1 MKILIGHLYHESNT
15 FSPFPTTKDSFEFY
29 EGEEMIDK
37 LFGSEV
43 LREEG
48 VEIIPSVYAARWSS
62 GTVEQEAYEYYEQKI
77 LDVVRQNRD
86 NLDGIWLSLHGGM
99 TVAGIGS
106 GEYRI
111 LRDVREIV
119 GNQLPISISLDMH
132 ANNQE
137 GIQALTNIMNGYHTA
152 PHVDTAE
159 TQKKAAR
166 ALVRLIRSGE
176 QGVHPQM
183 VRVPM
188 LLFGERAI
196 SSDPPFQE
204 IYDRC
209 RELEADP
216 RILAATLYVGMAW
229 GDTPNTSVTVA
240 VTPSKQE
247 YADFA
252 EQEAQSMADYLFER
266 RNECRYAHPSYLPEE
281 AVKRAVESEN
291 SPLFLSDSGDNPTA
305 GGVGNNTVLLE
316 LMLHT
321 DLKGKKVLFAPIYD
335 SNAVELL
342 KTKQPGETVA
352 FSIGMNWD
360 ENSRPVPV
368 TGEILRFGEIWAYHE
383 LTYEKKADYAM
394 VRIGTV
400 DVILADHQL
409 SFTGMECFE
418 TAGVTISDYDI
429 LVLKM
434 GYLFAEIA
442 DSCRENM
449 MALTPGCTP
458 LLVTTRQYHHLPRP
472 IWPLDME

>member
-15 FSPFPTTKDSFEFY
+15 FSPFPTTKESFEFY

-37 LFGSEV
+37 LFGSEA

-48 VEIIPSVYAARWSS
+48 AEIVPSAYAARWSS
-62 GTVEQEAYEYYEQKI
+62 GTVTEDAYLYYEGKI
-77 LDVVRQNRD
+77 LDAVRQHRD
-86 NLDGIWLSLHGGM
+86 SIDGIWLSLHGGM
-99 TVAGIGS
+99 TVSGIGS

-111 LRDVREIV
+111 LKDVREIV
-119 GNQLPISISLDMH
+119 GEDMPISISLDMH

-137 GIQALTNIMNGYHTA
+137 GIQNLTNIMNGYHTA

-176 QGVHPQM
+176 KGVHPQM

-196 SSDPPFQE
+196 SSAEPFHT

-229 GDTPNTSVTVA
+229 GDTPNTTVTAA
-240 VTPSKQE
+240 VTPAKAE
-247 YADFA
+247 YAGFA
-252 EQEAQSMADYLFER
+252 KQAAQELGDYLFQN
-266 RNECRYAHPSYLPEE
+266 RNRCEYAHPSYLPEE
-281 AVKRAVESEN
+281 AVRRAVDSQN

-305 GGVGNNTVLLE
+305 GGVGNNTVLLD
-316 LMLHT
+316 LMMHT
-321 DLKGKKVLFAPIYD
+321 DLKGKRVLFAPIYD
-335 SNAVELL
+335 SDAVDALRGCRE
-342 KTKQPGETVA
+342 GEQVA
-352 FSIGMNWD
+352 LQVGMNWD
-360 ENSRPVPV
+360 QNSRPVPV
-368 TGEILRFGEIWAYHE
+368 KGELVRTGEIYAYHE

-394 VRIGTV
+394 VRAGGI
-400 DVILADHQL
+400 DLILSDHQL

-442 DSCRENM
+442 GGCRENM

-458 LLVTTRQYHHLPRP
+458 LLVTTEQYHHLPRP
-472 IWPLDME
+472 IWPLDLE